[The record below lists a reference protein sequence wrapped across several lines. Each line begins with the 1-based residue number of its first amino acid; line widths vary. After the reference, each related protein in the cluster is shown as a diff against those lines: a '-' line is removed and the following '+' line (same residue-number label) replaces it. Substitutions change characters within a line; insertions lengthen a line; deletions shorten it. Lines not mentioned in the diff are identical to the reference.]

1 METRMRVFTIEGN
14 RQRLDG
20 GAMFGNAPQGLW
32 RRWCPPDD
40 RNRIDLAARALLVE
54 EPGGRRVLFESG
66 IGAFLEPGLA
76 DRYGVY
82 DHEHLLLANLAARN
96 LEPEDI
102 DVIVLSH
109 LHFDHAGGVLAAWE
123 DGRPPRLCFPR
134 ARYVVGQG
142 AWDRATSP
150 HPRDRASF
158 IPELPGLLETTGRLE
173 LVTGPQS
180 ETLGDAY
187 TLRTSDGHTPGML
200 LTRVVGDSAAVQVVS
215 DLAPGIPWLHL
226 PITMGYDRF
235 PERLVDEKRA
245 LFEEGLA
252 NDWWLFFTHDP
263 TSALCRLTRD
273 AKGRFTAQD
282 ALTDPGPEG
291 LAI

>member
-1 METRMRVFTIEGN
+1 MKLHAIEGN

-32 RRWCPPDD
+32 RRWCSPDD
-40 RNRIDLAARALLVE
+40 RNRIDLAARALLVTE
-54 EPGGRRVLFESG
+54 DGGRRVLFESG

-82 DHEHLLLANLAARN
+82 EREHRLLQNLAARG
-96 LEPEDI
+96 LAPEDI

-109 LHFDHAGGVLAAWE
+109 LHFDHAGGVLASWE
-123 DGRPPRLCFPR
+123 EGQGPRLCFPR

-142 AWDRATSP
+142 AWERATSP

-158 IPELPGLLETTGRLE
+158 IPELGELLEATGRIE
-173 LVTGPQS
+173 RVSGHRS

-200 LTRVVGDSAAVQVVS
+200 LTRIEGSTGAVQVVG
-215 DLAPGIPWLHL
+215 DLAPGLPWLHL

-235 PERLVDEKRA
+235 PERLVDEKSA
-245 LFEEGLA
+245 LFAEALA
-252 NDWWLFFTHDP
+252 GDWWLFFTHDP
-263 TSALCRLTRD
+263 THPFCRLAQDER
-273 AKGRFTAQD
+273 GRFTARD
-282 ALTDPGPEG
+282 AVTDPGPEG
-291 LAI
+291 LSI

>member
-1 METRMRVFTIEGN
+1 MRVFPIEGN

-32 RRWCPPDD
+32 RRWCPPDE

-82 DHEHLLLANLAARN
+82 EREHRLLQNLAAQS
-96 LEPEDI
+96 LTPEDI

-109 LHFDHAGGVLAAWE
+109 LHFDHAGGILAAWE
-123 DGRPPRLCFPR
+123 ESQAPRLCFPH
-134 ARYVVGQG
+134 ARYVVGQA
-142 AWDRATSP
+142 AWDRASAP

-158 IPELPGLLETTGRLE
+158 IPQLPGLLEATGRLE
-173 LVTGPQS
+173 RVTGERS

-187 TLRTSDGHTPGML
+187 TLRTSDGHTPGMV
-200 LTRVVGDSAAVQVVS
+200 LTRIQGESAAVQVVG

-245 LFEEGLA
+245 LLEEALDG
-252 NDWWLFFTHDP
+252 DWWLFFTHDP
-263 TSALCRLTRD
+263 TSALCHLTRD
-273 AKGRFTAQD
+273 NKGRFTAQN
-282 ALTDPGPEG
+282 ALKDPGPEG
-291 LAI
+291 LSL

>member
-1 METRMRVFTIEGN
+1 MKVFPIEGN

-20 GAMFGNAPQGLW
+20 GAMFGNAPRSLW
-32 RRWCPPDD
+32 SRWCPPDD

-76 DRYGVY
+76 DRFGVY
-82 DHEHLLLANLAARN
+82 EREHRLLLSLAARD
-96 LEPEDI
+96 LAPQDI

-109 LHFDHAGGVLAAWE
+109 LHFDHAGGILAAWE
-123 DGRPPRLCFPR
+123 EGRAPRLCFPR

-142 AWDRATSP
+142 AWKRATSP

-158 IPELPGLLETTGRLE
+158 IPELPDLIEATGRLE
-173 LVTGPQS
+173 LVAGERS
-180 ETLGDAY
+180 ETLGNAY
-187 TLRTSDGHTPGML
+187 TLRISDGHTPDMV
-200 LTRVVGDSAAVQVVS
+200 LTRIRGESAAVQVVG

-226 PITMGYDRF
+226 PITMGYDRY

-252 NDWWLFFTHDP
+252 ESWWLFFTHDP
-263 TSALCRLTRD
+263 FCALCRLARD
-273 AKGRFTAQD
+273 EKGRFTARD
-282 ALTDPGPEG
+282 ATKDPGPEG
-291 LAI
+291 LSL

>member
-1 METRMRVFTIEGN
+1 MKVFPIEGN

-20 GAMFGNAPQGLW
+20 GAMFGNAPLGLW
-32 RRWCPPDD
+32 QRWCPPDD

-54 EPGGRRVLFESG
+54 EPGGRRVLFEAG

-82 DHEHLLLANLAARN
+82 EHEHLLLDNLAAVGVA
-96 LEPEDI
+96 PEDI

-109 LHFDHAGGVLAAWE
+109 LHFDHAGGILAAWQK
-123 DGRPPRLCFPR
+123 DQAPRLCFPR
-134 ARYVVGQG
+134 ASYVVGEG
-142 AWDRATSP
+142 AWQRAVAP

-158 IPELPGLLETTGRLE
+158 IPELPGLLEATGRLE
-173 LVTGPQS
+173 RVTGDRS
-180 ETLGDAY
+180 ETLGDSY

-200 LTRVVGDSAAVQVVS
+200 LSRVQGPSNALQVVG
-215 DLAPGIPWLHL
+215 DLAPGQPWLHL
-226 PITMGYDRF
+226 PITMGYDRY

-252 NDWWLFFTHDP
+252 GDWWLFFTHDP
-263 TSALCRLTRD
+263 THAFCRLTRD
-273 AKGRFTAQD
+273 EKGRFGARD
-282 ALTDPGPEG
+282 PLADPGPEG
-291 LAI
+291 LSL

>member
-1 METRMRVFTIEGN
+1 MRLFPIEGN

-32 RRWCPPDD
+32 RRWCPPDE
-40 RNRIDLAARALLVE
+40 RNRIDLAARALVVE

-82 DHEHLLLANLAARN
+82 EREHRLLRNLAARD
-96 LEPEDI
+96 LAPEDI
-102 DVIVLSH
+102 DVVVLSH
-109 LHFDHAGGVLAAWE
+109 LHFDHAGGILAAWKE
-123 DGRPPRLCFPR
+123 GQAPRLCFPR
-134 ARYVVGQG
+134 ARYVVGHA
-142 AWDRATSP
+142 AWDRASAP

-158 IPELPGLLETTGRLE
+158 IPQLPGLVEATGRLE
-173 LVTGPQS
+173 RVAGARS

-187 TLRTSDGHTPGML
+187 TLCTSDGHTPGMV
-200 LTRVVGDSAAVQVVS
+200 LTRIQGESATVQVLA
-215 DLAPGIPWLHL
+215 DLAPGIQWLHL

-245 LFEEGLA
+245 LFEEALEG
-252 NDWWLFFTHDP
+252 NWWLFFTHDP
-263 TSALCRLTRD
+263 THALCRLTRD
-273 AKGRFTAQD
+273 DKGRFSARD
-282 ALTDPGPEG
+282 AMTDPGPEG
-291 LAI
+291 LSI